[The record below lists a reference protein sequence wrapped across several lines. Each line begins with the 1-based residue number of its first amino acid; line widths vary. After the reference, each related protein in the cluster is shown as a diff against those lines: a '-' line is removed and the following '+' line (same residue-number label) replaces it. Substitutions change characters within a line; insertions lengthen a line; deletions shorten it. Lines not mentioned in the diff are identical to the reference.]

1 MGDSPI
7 AFNAFPAPDTR
18 AAIFSFHSA
27 PIYVNL
33 TTAYTLLCSVSDH
46 CFPMIEKNFRS
57 LAKTILLPMAKALT
71 AIGVTANMITIF
83 GLFVNA
89 IAAFFLATGRLI
101 VGGILILF
109 GGSFDAMDGVV
120 ARFSGKNDVNASGAL
135 LDSVI
140 DRYSEAIIFLGTLIY
155 FYHLSHQPSHRLIG
169 LLGVIL
175 VFASVVGSILV
186 SYVRARAEG
195 LQIDCKVG
203 LMQRPERIALL
214 ALGVLAQGIIIK
226 WFSPTPPFGYNG
238 IVLVIVCGF
247 LAVTSNFTALHRL
260 VFSFSQLNNR

>member
-1 MGDSPI
+1 
-7 AFNAFPAPDTR
+7 
-18 AAIFSFHSA
+18 
-27 PIYVNL
+27 
-33 TTAYTLLCSVSDH
+33 
-46 CFPMIEKNFRS
+46 MIEKTFRS
-57 LAKTILLPMAKALT
+57 LAKTILFPIAKGLT
-71 AIGVTANMITIF
+71 AIGVTANMITLL

-101 VGGILILF
+101 IGGILILF

-120 ARFSGKNDVNASGAL
+120 ARFSGKDSVNPSGAM

-140 DRYSEAIIFLGTLIY
+140 DRYSEAGIFLGAMIY
-155 FYHLSHQPSHRLIG
+155 FHHLSHQPSHRLIG

-195 LQIDCKVG
+195 LQIECKVG
-203 LMQRPERIALL
+203 LMQRPERIVLL
-214 ALGVLAQGIIIK
+214 ALGVLAQGILSK
-226 WFSPTPPFGYNG
+226 CFPDNLPLGYNG
-238 IVLVIVCGF
+238 IILVVVFGF
-247 LAVTSNFTALHRL
+247 LALTSHITALHRL